1 MDALGCCIGASIKD
15 GHAFAANA
23 DSALQNDAD
32 NAHICPY
39 VLKHAQIC
47 ADAQRFATWPSLLLS
62 FFATCL
68 FELNSIVCCMSCIED
83 VCCNLV

>member
-23 DSALQNDAD
+23 DSALQNDTD

-47 ADAQRFATWPSLLLS
+47 ADAQQFALMRIGEFRRMAISGPK
-62 FFATCL
+62 
-68 FELNSIVCCMSCIED
+68 
-83 VCCNLV
+83 